1 MLFKSIA
8 CLLQA
13 NSKRLANVKCITR
26 NVRPFHSIKTRLNV
40 TNNNAIEVSLK
51 PKRRIFRKVALLCFL
66 APSGSFLLYY
76 QFLNDQEKRKIRV
89 TVESLGRA
97 IRSSYVVLGIAF
109 DYKWNLWGLDEV
121 KKWFQLSFD
130 FFKMLIYD

>member
-1 MLFKSIA
+1 MLVKSIA

-13 NSKRLANVKCITR
+13 NSNRLSNFKFITR
-26 NVRPFHSIKTRLNV
+26 NVRSFHSIKTRLNLP
-40 TNNNAIEVSLK
+40 NNNAIEVGLK
-51 PKRRIFRKVALLCFL
+51 PKRRIFRKLALLGLL
-66 APSGSFLLYY
+66 APTGSFLLYY

-89 TVESLGRA
+89 TIESLGRA

-121 KKWFQLSFD
+121 KKKDFYYLWFLSEC
-130 FFKMLIYD
+130 

>member
-1 MLFKSIA
+1 MLVKSIA

-13 NSKRLANVKCITR
+13 KSNRLSNVKSLTR
-26 NVRPFHSIKTRLNV
+26 NVRSFHSMKTRLNLP
-40 TNNNAIEVSLK
+40 NNTAIEVGLK
-51 PKRRIFRKVALLCFL
+51 PKRRIFRKVALLGLL
-66 APSGSFLLYY
+66 APTGSFLLYY

-121 KKWFQLSFD
+121 KK
-130 FFKMLIYD
+130 MILIIFCFLIQMIT